1 MMNDELSMKKWMI
14 FWGISFGLMACSTP
28 LANRIEVPNSAILID
43 FEAKAFEEEY
53 DDGHIFKGIKID
65 GTLRNRLNDT
75 VYFVASS
82 CTGICSGPYT
92 SIIYDTSKFDIGQ
105 PRHCAID
112 GAVMEKIPPKDCYQ
126 FSCSGE
132 FVNKQKLDEIR
143 LGVNLRLIEKC
154 AAENPETLKTD
165 SMLCMTDKYWVV
177 WGLSQKLK

>member
-1 MMNDELSMKKWMI
+1 MNDELSMKKWMI

-28 LANRIEVPNSAILID
+28 LANRIEVPNGAILFD
-43 FEAKAFEEEY
+43 FEAKTFEKKY
-53 DDGHIFKGIKID
+53 DDGRVFKGIKID
-65 GTLRNRLNDT
+65 GTLRNTLNDT

-82 CTGICSGPYT
+82 CTGVCYGLYT
-92 SIIYDTSKFDIGQ
+92 PILLYDRSKFEIGPPWQ
-105 PRHCAID
+105 CFID
-112 GAVMEKIPPKDCYQ
+112 GAVFEMIPPNDCYQ

-143 LGVNLRLIEKC
+143 LGVDLRLIEKC